1 MRVRSDVDTKITSAD
16 QTAGNELP
24 DSPHTTRVSAPGS
37 NLFGVPIP
45 VNELGMW
52 LRALRSFFQVR
63 NHPFSDAERAQILT
77 RDWSNEV
84 QVTRRTLLRCS
95 HLAQRIINSDQG
107 VDALIVETK
116 RAPAANPLAV
126 TPIINSSVISS
137 QALVSLAQSL
147 DDVSILCEAL
157 LDLPTISF
165 HSWASVVR
173 ITMRE
178 LDRSDSA
185 QTLMRAADHHS
196 MSTLQPVLLDLA
208 RHSVTPASLAADI
221 LIVFSNLAKLLKY
234 LRSIESALRRDQAL
248 KQTLPVFTLINEETH
263 LLLDFIETRALRT
276 DGINETVFDTLDGT
290 NYAISME
297 LRKVF
302 SHELVGLIELR
313 QAPPIYVKIENA
325 HGLLRESFQQSMVGL
340 ARLFDPT
347 LDGSRLFETYKN
359 KLEQALALRRDLWE
373 LLQSVRRAKEERDR
387 VSAAPLMEQL
397 ASFRQRSLR
406 YLMYKDWEACERFME
421 EVAAAR
427 GVVELAPVLHRF
439 ATYLE
444 TLLGQVNMRAVL
456 ADYPFEVPI

>member
-1 MRVRSDVDTKITSAD
+1 M
-16 QTAGNELP
+16 AGNELP
-24 DSPHTTRVSAPGS
+24 DSPHATRVSAPGS
-37 NLFGVPIP
+37 NLLGVPVP

-63 NHPFSDAERAQILT
+63 NHPFSDAERGQILT

-84 QVTRRTLLRCS
+84 QVIRRTLLRCS

-116 RAPAANPLAV
+116 RAPAANGFAV
-126 TPIINSSVISS
+126 AQMPVINSSVISN
-137 QALVSLAQSL
+137 QALIGLAQAL

-157 LDLPTISF
+157 LDLQTISF
-165 HSWASVVR
+165 HSWSSVVR
-173 ITMRE
+173 ILTRE

-221 LIVFSNLAKLLKY
+221 LIIFSNLAKLLKY
-234 LRSIESALRRDQAL
+234 LRSIESALRRDQTL
-248 KQTLPVFTLINEETH
+248 KHTLPVFTLINEETH

-276 DGINETVFDTLDGT
+276 EGINETVFDTLDGT

-313 QAPPIYVKIENA
+313 QSPPIYVKIENA

-387 VSAAPLMEQL
+387 ISAAPLMEQL